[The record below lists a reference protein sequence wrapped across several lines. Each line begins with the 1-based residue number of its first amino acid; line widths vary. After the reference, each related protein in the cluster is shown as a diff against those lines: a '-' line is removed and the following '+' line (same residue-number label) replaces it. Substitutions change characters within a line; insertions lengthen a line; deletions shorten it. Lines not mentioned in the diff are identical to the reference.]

1 MTNLHLIDPFPF
13 EVQLYGEY
21 FSIIIVPFVR
31 YNSMAVMVP
40 GRSHWTLEGVEPVV
54 IRAPPTPTNP
64 KTLKLCVVDL
74 SGFVTHWAR
83 QLA

>member
-31 YNSMAVMVP
+31 YNSMTVMVP
-40 GRSHWTLEGVEPVV
+40 SRSHWTLEGVEPVV
-54 IRAPPTPTNP
+54 ISTTPTATNP
-64 KTLKLCVVDL
+64 ETLKLRIVDL